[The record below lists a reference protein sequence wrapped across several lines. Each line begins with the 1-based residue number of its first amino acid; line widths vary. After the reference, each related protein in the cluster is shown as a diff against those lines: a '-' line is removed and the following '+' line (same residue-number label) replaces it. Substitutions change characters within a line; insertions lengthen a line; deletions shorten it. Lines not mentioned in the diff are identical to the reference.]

1 MKDSDKSNF
10 SKAMTRINS
19 TDNIST
25 SAFII
30 PDEPLSLQTSLSNSN
45 QQKTQNFMRYFL
57 TCLWFFTF
65 SSFAQQTLPVWHDST
80 VIKRE
85 IVWQSGAQMHS
96 NHLGSDI
103 GRMIL
108 FGGFVNDEMKENSF
122 RFLRAN
128 GMNRTGG
135 VINSDLVYTDYTIDL
150 FKKKQYGLVILAG
163 YQNYFAASYPSDLFK
178 LIANGNADF
187 DGNIDLTNSRF
198 FQMDHQKLG
207 FGIVDKKTRS
217 TFALSFVNSAGFQS
231 ADIINGVFMQNEN
244 KDTTDL
250 LLIGSYKGNGLR
262 GGANGL
268 GAAIDVDMRIPVLV
282 GKNKVLIQLTAQNVG
297 FVRYNRASFQY
308 DVDTNYRYTGFS
320 LNQIQN
326 FSQNDAFSLA
336 DTLNVRRQS
345 GGQTVWLPG
354 FLQVA
359 KIVDRNS
366 ENSFQSF
373 FGLNVFTQIIY
384 LPQAFAGVHWQ
395 PNKTFAAGLHGSYG
409 GFGGARIGCY
419 ADALFGQFR
428 VGLSSQDLLGTV
440 ANKGYGH
447 SLLFRLAWQQ
457 K

>member
-1 MKDSDKSNF
+1 
-10 SKAMTRINS
+10 
-19 TDNIST
+19 
-25 SAFII
+25 
-30 PDEPLSLQTSLSNSN
+30 
-45 QQKTQNFMRYFL
+45 MRYFL
-57 TCLWFFTF
+57 LLFLPFSL
-65 SSFAQQTLPVWHDST
+65 SSFAQQTLPVWNDST
-80 VIKRE
+80 SIKRE
-85 IVWQSGAQMHS
+85 IVWQSGGQLHS

-108 FGGFVNDEMKENSF
+108 FGGFISDAMKENSF
-122 RFLRAN
+122 RFLSTN

-135 VINSDLVYTDYTIDL
+135 VINSDLVYTDYTVDL
-150 FKKKQYGLVILAG
+150 FKKKQYGLVVLAG
-163 YQNYFAASYPSDLFK
+163 YQNYFAASYPSNLFK

-187 DGNIDLTNSRF
+187 DGTIDLTNSRF

-207 FGIVDKKTRS
+207 FGVVDKKTRS

-231 ADIINGVFMQNEN
+231 ADIINGVFRQNAN

-250 LLIGSYKGNGLR
+250 LLIGSYKGNAL
-262 GGANGL
+262 GGFSNGL
-268 GAAIDVDMRIPVLV
+268 GAAIDVDMRIPILV

-308 DVDTNYRYTGFS
+308 DVDTNYRYTGFT

-326 FSQNDAFSLA
+326 LSQNDAFSLA
-336 DTLNVRRQS
+336 DTLNIQRQS

-366 ENSFQSF
+366 ANAFQSF

-384 LPQAFAGVHWQ
+384 LPQAFAGIHWQ
-395 PNKTFAAGLHGSYG
+395 ANRTFSAGLHGSYG
-409 GFGGARIGCY
+409 GFGGARIGFY
-419 ADALFGQFR
+419 ADALLGQFR
-428 VGLSSQDLLGTV
+428 IGLSSQDVLGTI
-440 ANKGYGH
+440 ANSGYGH

>member
-1 MKDSDKSNF
+1 M
-10 SKAMTRINS
+10 NS
-19 TDNIST
+19 TDNIYL
-25 SAFII
+25 SAVII

-45 QQKTQNFMRYFL
+45 QQKTQNFMRYFSIFFL
-57 TCLWFFTF
+57 LFTF

-103 GRMIL
+103 SRMIL

-122 RFLRAN
+122 KFLRAN
-128 GMNRTGG
+128 GMNRTGA
-135 VINSDLVYTDYTIDL
+135 ILSSDLVYTDYTINFL
-150 FKKKQYGLVILAG
+150 NKKEFGLVVLAG
-163 YQNYFAASYPSDLFK
+163 YQNYFAASYASDLFQ
-178 LIANGNADF
+178 LLANGNSDF
-187 DGNIDLTNSRF
+187 EGTIDLTGTRV
-198 FQMDHQKLG
+198 FQMGHQKLG
-207 FGIVDKKTRS
+207 FGVLDKKTRS
-217 TFALSFVNSAGFQS
+217 TFALSMVNSAGFQS
-231 ADIINGVFMQNEN
+231 MDLVNGVFRQNAN
-244 KDTTDL
+244 KDTTDI
-250 LLIGSYKGNGLR
+250 LLIGSYMGNSLGSFS
-262 GGANGL
+262 NGV
-268 GAAIDVDMRIPVLV
+268 GAAIDVDMRIPIVV
-282 GKNKVLIQLTAQNVG
+282 GKHKVLIQMTAQNVG
-297 FVRYNRASFQY
+297 FVRYNRASFRY
-308 DVDTNYRYTGFS
+308 DIDTNYRYTGFT

-326 FSQNDAFSLA
+326 FAQNDAFSLA
-336 DTLNVRRQS
+336 DTLNLMRQS

-428 VGLSSQDLLGTV
+428 VGLSSQDMLGTV